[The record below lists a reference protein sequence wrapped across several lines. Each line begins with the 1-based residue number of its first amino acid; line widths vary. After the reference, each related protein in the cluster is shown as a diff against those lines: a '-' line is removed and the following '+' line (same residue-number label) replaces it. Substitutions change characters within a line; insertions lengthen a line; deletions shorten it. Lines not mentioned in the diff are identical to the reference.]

1 MTLLEL
7 FHFALRG
14 LGGHGLRT
22 ALSLLG
28 VSIGIAAVLVLTALG
43 EGAKQYVIGQFQSLG
58 TNLLIVL
65 PGKTETSG
73 TFGIGGVP
81 NDLTL
86 DDAEAIERLVPQ
98 AQRVVPVSMGTE
110 EVAYSGLSRQIAII
124 GTTPEYLEARQLR
137 MASGEFLP
145 RDEFSRG
152 AAVTVLGDKTARELF
167 RGEDPVGKVVRI
179 GGWRMR
185 VIGVLARQGVRL
197 MMDFDDVALV
207 PVATGMRMFNRPSLF
222 RVLIQVHAHTD
233 LELAKRRILDLLVER
248 HDEEDVTVVTQDAVV
263 STFSAI
269 LGTLTLFVTGIA
281 AISLS
286 VAGFGIMNVMLVS
299 VSERTR
305 EIGLLKAV
313 GVARRQILAAFVTEA
328 AIISGL
334 GGLIGLALGFGLVH
348 LGVRLYPI
356 FPASPPAWAVAAAL
370 AVSLGVGVVF
380 GMLPA
385 WRATRLDPVLALGRR

>member
-1 MTLLEL
+1 MGLLEL
-7 FHFALRG
+7 IRFSVRG
-14 LGGHGLRT
+14 LTGHGLRT

-28 VSIGIAAVLVLTALG
+28 VSIGVASVLVLTALG
-43 EGAKQYVIGQFQSLG
+43 DGAKQYVVGQFQSLG

-65 PGKTETSG
+65 PGKTETTGS
-73 TFGIGGVP
+73 FGFGGVP

-86 DDAEAIERLVPQ
+86 DDAEAIERFVPQ
-98 AQRVVPVSMGTE
+98 ARRVVPISMGTE
-110 EVAYSGLSRQIAII
+110 EVAYGGLSRQIAVI
-124 GTTPEYLEARQLR
+124 GATPDYLEARQLR

-145 RDEFSRG
+145 DDEFSRG
-152 AAVTVLGDKTARELF
+152 AAVAVLGHKAARELF
-167 RGEDPVGKVVRI
+167 RGEDPVGSVVRI

-185 VIGVLARQGVRL
+185 VIGVLARQGVKL
-197 MMDFDDVALV
+197 GINFDDIAII
-207 PVATGMRMFNRPSLF
+207 PVATGMRMFNRSSLF
-222 RVLIQVHAHTD
+222 RILIQAHAHTD
-233 LELAKRRILDLLVER
+233 IDRAKQGVLELLTER
-248 HDEEDVTVVTQDAVV
+248 HEEEDVTVVTQDAVAN
-263 STFSAI
+263 TFAGI
-269 LGTLTLFVTGIA
+269 LNTLTLFVTGIA

-328 AIISGL
+328 AIISGI
-334 GGLIGLALGFGLVH
+334 GGLLGLALGFALVR
-348 LGVRLYPI
+348 LGVAL
-356 FPASPPAWAVAAAL
+356 FPVFEASPPAWAVAAAL

>member
-1 MTLLEL
+1 MTLPEL
-7 FHFALRG
+7 LRFALRG
-14 LGGHGLRT
+14 LTGHGLRT

-28 VSIGIAAVLVLTALG
+28 VSIGIASVLVLTALG
-43 EGAKQYVIGQFQSLG
+43 DGAKRYVVGQFQSLG

-73 TFGIGGVP
+73 SFGIGGVP

-86 DDAEAIERLVPQ
+86 DDAEAIERFVPQ
-98 AQRVVPVSMGTE
+98 ARRVVPVSMGTE
-110 EVAYSGLSRQIAII
+110 EVAYAGLSRQIAIV
-124 GTTPEYLEARQLR
+124 GTSPDYLKARQLR

-145 RDEFSRG
+145 ADEFSRG
-152 AAVTVLGDKTARELF
+152 AAVTVLGHKTARELF

-185 VIGVLARQGVRL
+185 VIGVLARQGVKL
-197 MMDFDDVALV
+197 MMDFDDVAVL

-222 RVLIQVHAHTD
+222 RILVQVHAHTD
-233 LELAKRRILDLLVER
+233 LDLAKQRILDLLIER
-248 HDEEDVTVVTQDAVV
+248 HDEEDVTVITQDAVV
-263 STFSAI
+263 DTFSAI

-328 AIISGL
+328 AIISGF
-334 GGLIGLALGFGLVH
+334 GGLLGLALGFALVH
-348 LGVRLYPI
+348 LGVRLYPV
-356 FPASPPAWAVAAAL
+356 FEASPPVWAIAAAM

-385 WRATRLDPVLALGRR
+385 WRATKLDPVLALGRR

>member
-1 MTLLEL
+1 MTLPEL
-7 FHFALRG
+7 LRFALRG
-14 LGGHGLRT
+14 LTGHGLRT

-28 VSIGIAAVLVLTALG
+28 VSIGIASVLVLTALG
-43 EGAKQYVIGQFQSLG
+43 EGAKQYVVGQFQSLG

-73 TFGIGGVP
+73 FVGWGGVP

-86 DDAEAIERLVPQ
+86 DDARAIDRFVPEAR
-98 AQRVVPVSMGTE
+98 RVAPISMGTE
-110 EVAYSGLSRQIAII
+110 EVAYGALSRQIAVI
-124 GTTPEYLEARQLR
+124 GATPAYMKTRQLR

-145 RDEFSRG
+145 EDEFSRG
-152 AAVTVLGDKTARELF
+152 AAVAVLGQKAARELF
-167 RGEDPVGKVVRI
+167 RGEDPVGNVVRI

-185 VIGVLARQGVRL
+185 VIGVLAGQGVKL
-197 MMDFDDVALV
+197 GVNFDDIAIV
-207 PVATGMRMFNRPSLF
+207 PVATGMRMFNRSSLF
-222 RVLIQVHAHTD
+222 RILIQVHAHTD
-233 LELAKRRILDLLVER
+233 LDLAKQRVLELLTER
-248 HDEEDVTVVTQDAVV
+248 HDEEDVTVITQDAVAN
-263 STFSAI
+263 TFAGI
-269 LGTLTLFVTGIA
+269 LGMLTLFVTGIA

-334 GGLIGLALGFGLVH
+334 GGLIGLAMGFALVH
-348 LGVRLYPI
+348 LGARLYPV
-356 FPASPPAWAVAAAL
+356 FQASPPAWAIAAAM
-370 AVSLGVGVVF
+370 AVSLGVGIVF

-385 WRATRLDPVLALGRR
+385 WRATKLDPVLALGRR

>member
-1 MTLLEL
+1 MSLVELLR
-7 FHFALRG
+7 FSVRG
-14 LGGHGLRT
+14 LTGHGLRT

-28 VSIGIAAVLVLTALG
+28 VSIGVASVLVLTALG
-43 EGAKQYVIGQFQSLG
+43 DGAKQYVIGQFQSLG

-65 PGKTETSG
+65 PGKTETTGS
-73 TFGIGGVP
+73 FGFGGVP

-86 DDAEAIERLVPQ
+86 DDAEAIERFVPQ
-98 AQRVVPVSMGTE
+98 ARRVVPISMGTE
-110 EVAYSGLSRQIAII
+110 EVGYGGLSRQVAVI
-124 GTTPEYLEARQLR
+124 GATPDYLEARQLR

-145 RDEFSRG
+145 DDEFSRG
-152 AAVTVLGDKTARELF
+152 AAVAVLGQKAARELF
-167 RGEDPVGKVVRI
+167 RGEDPVGSVVRI

-185 VIGVLARQGVRL
+185 VIGVLAKQGVKL
-197 MMDFDDVALV
+197 GVNFDDIAII
-207 PVATGMRMFNRPSLF
+207 PVATGMRMFNRSSLF
-222 RVLIQVHAHTD
+222 RILIQAHAQTD
-233 LELAKRRILDLLVER
+233 LDQARQGVLELLTER
-248 HDEEDVTVVTQDAVV
+248 HEEEDVTVVTQDAVAN
-263 STFSAI
+263 TFAGI
-269 LGTLTLFVTGIA
+269 LNTLTLFVTGIA

-328 AIISGL
+328 AIISSF
-334 GGLIGLALGFGLVH
+334 GGLIGLALGFALVH
-348 LGVRLYPI
+348 LGVTL
-356 FPASPPAWAVAAAL
+356 FPVFEASPPAWAVAAAL
-370 AVSLGVGVVF
+370 GVSLGVGVVF

>member
-7 FHFALRG
+7 LRFALRG
-14 LGGHGLRT
+14 LTGHGLRT

-28 VSIGIAAVLVLTALG
+28 VSIGIASVLVLTALG
-43 EGAKQYVIGQFQSLG
+43 DGAKQYVVGQFQSLG

-73 TFGIGGVP
+73 SFGIGGVP

-86 DDAEAIERLVPQ
+86 DDAEAIERFVPE
-98 AQRVVPVSMGTE
+98 ARRVVPVSMGTE
-110 EVAYSGLSRQIAII
+110 EVSYSGLSRQIAIV
-124 GTTPEYLEARQLR
+124 GTSRDYLKARQLR

-145 RDEFSRG
+145 EDEMSRG
-152 AAVTVLGDKTARELF
+152 AAVVVLGHKTARELF
-167 RGEDPVGKVVRI
+167 RGEDPVGQVVRI

-185 VIGVLARQGVRL
+185 VIGVLARQGVKL

-222 RVLIQVHAHTD
+222 RVLIQAHAHTD
-233 LELAKRRILDLLVER
+233 LDLTKQRVLDLLIER
-248 HDEEDVTVVTQDAVV
+248 HDEEDVTVVTQDALVT
-263 STFSAI
+263 TFTAI

-299 VSERTR
+299 VSERTS

-334 GGLIGLALGFGLVH
+334 GGLIGLALGFGLVN
-348 LGVRLYPI
+348 LGVRLYPV
-356 FPASPPAWAVAAAL
+356 FEASPPAWAIAAAM
-370 AVSLGVGVVF
+370 AVSLSVGIVF

-385 WRATRLDPVLALGRR
+385 WQATKLDPVMALGRR

>member
-1 MTLLEL
+1 VNLTELLR
-7 FHFALRG
+7 FSIRG
-14 LGGHGLRT
+14 LTGHGLRT
-22 ALSLLG
+22 GLSLLG

-43 EGAKQYVIGQFQSLG
+43 EGAKQYVVGQFQSLG

-86 DDAEAIERLVPQ
+86 DDARAIERFVPQ
-98 AQRVVPVSMGTE
+98 ARRVAPVSMGTE
-110 EVAYSGLSRQIAII
+110 EIAHGGLSRQIAII
-124 GTTPEYLEARQLR
+124 GATPAYMKARQLS

-145 RDEFSRG
+145 EDELSRG
-152 AAVTVLGDKTARELF
+152 AAVTVLGYKTARELF
-167 RGEDPVGKVVRI
+167 PGQDPVGKVVRI

-185 VIGVLARQGVRL
+185 VIGVPAKQGVKL
-197 MMDFDDVALV
+197 MLDFDDIALV

-222 RVLIQVHAHTD
+222 RILIQVHAHTD
-233 LELAKRRILDLLVER
+233 LEVTQQRIVELLIER
-248 HDEEDVTVVTQDAVV
+248 HDEEDFTVVTQDAVV
-263 STFSAI
+263 NTFSAI

-313 GVARRQILAAFVTEA
+313 GVARSQILAAFVTEA

-334 GGLIGLALGFGLVH
+334 GGLTGLGLGFGLVH
-348 LGVRLYPI
+348 LGLRLYPV
-356 FPASPPAWAVAAAL
+356 FQANPPAWAVAAAM
-370 AVSLGVGVVF
+370 AVSVGVGVAF
-380 GMLPA
+380 GILPA
-385 WRATRLDPVLALGRR
+385 WRAAKLDPVLALGRR

>member
-1 MTLLEL
+1 MSFAELLR
-7 FHFALRG
+7 FALRG
-14 LGGHGLRT
+14 LTGHGLRT
-22 ALSLLG
+22 GLSLLG
-28 VSIGIAAVLVLTALG
+28 VSIGIASVLVLTALG
-43 EGAKQYVIGQFQSLG
+43 DGARGYVVGQFQSLG

-73 TFGIGGVP
+73 SFGIGGVP

-86 DDAEAIERLVPQ
+86 EDAEAIERFVPQ
-98 AQRVVPVSMGTE
+98 ARVVAPVSMGTE
-110 EVAYSGLSRQIAII
+110 EVAYGGLSRQIAIV
-124 GTTPEYLEARQLR
+124 GTTPEYLKSRQLR
-137 MASGEFLP
+137 MARGEFLP
-145 RDEFSRG
+145 EDELSRG
-152 AAVTVLGDKTARELF
+152 APVTVLGDKTARELF

-185 VIGVLARQGVRL
+185 VIGVLARQGVKL

-222 RVLIQVHAHTD
+222 RILIQVHAHTD
-233 LELAKRRILDLLVER
+233 LDLAKRRILDLLIER
-248 HDEEDVTVVTQDAVV
+248 HEEEDVTIVTQDAVV

-269 LGTLTLFVTGIA
+269 MGTLTLFVSGIA

-334 GGLIGLALGFGLVH
+334 GGLLGLALGFALVH
-348 LGVRLYPI
+348 LGVRLYPV
-356 FPASPPAWAVAAAL
+356 FQATPPAWAVVAAM

-380 GMLPA
+380 GLLPA
-385 WRATRLDPVLALGRR
+385 WRATKLDPVLALGRR

>member
-1 MTLLEL
+1 MTLPEL
-7 FHFALRG
+7 FRFALRG
-14 LGGHGLRT
+14 LTGHGLRT

-43 EGAKQYVIGQFQSLG
+43 EGAKQYVVGQFQSLG

-73 TFGIGGVP
+73 SFGIGGVP

-86 DDAEAIERLVPQ
+86 EDAEAIERFVPQ
-98 AQRVVPVSMGTE
+98 ARRVVPISMGTE
-110 EVAYSGLSRQIAII
+110 EVAAGALSRQIAVI
-124 GTTPEYLEARQLR
+124 GSTPDYLKARQLQ

-145 RDEFSRG
+145 DDEFSRG
-152 AAVTVLGDKTARELF
+152 AAVTVLGHKAARELF

-185 VIGVLARQGVRL
+185 VIGVLAQQGVKL
-197 MMDFDDVALV
+197 AINFDDVAIV
-207 PVATGMRMFNRPSLF
+207 PVATGMRMFNRSSLF
-222 RVLIQVHAHTD
+222 RILIQAHAHTD
-233 LELAKRRILDLLVER
+233 LDLARQRVLELITER
-248 HDEEDVTVVTQDAVV
+248 HEEEDVTVVTQDAVAD
-263 STFSAI
+263 TFAGI
-269 LGTLTLFVTGIA
+269 LGMLTLFVTGIA
-281 AISLS
+281 AVSLS

-299 VSERTR
+299 VSERTK

-334 GGLIGLALGFGLVH
+334 GGLLGLALGFGLVY
-348 LGVRLYPI
+348 LGVRL
-356 FPASPPAWAVAAAL
+356 FPVFQASPPGWAIAAAM
-370 AVSLGVGVVF
+370 AVSLGVGVAF

>member
-1 MTLLEL
+1 MSPPEV
-7 FHFALRG
+7 FGFALRG
-14 LGGHGLRT
+14 LTGHGLRT

-28 VSIGIAAVLVLTALG
+28 VSIGIASVLVLTALG
-43 EGAKQYVIGQFQSLG
+43 EGAKRYVIGQFESLG

-86 DDAEAIERLVPQ
+86 EDAEAIERFVPQ
-98 AQRVVPVSMGTE
+98 ARRVVPISMGTE
-110 EVAYSGLSRQIAII
+110 EVAAGALSRQVAVI
-124 GTTPEYLEARQLR
+124 GATPDYLKARQLR

-145 RDEFSRG
+145 EDEFSRG
-152 AAVTVLGDKTARELF
+152 AAVAVLGHKAARELF
-167 RGEDPVGKVVRI
+167 RGRDPVGEVVRI

-185 VIGVLARQGVRL
+185 VIGVLAKQGVKL
-197 MMDFDDVALV
+197 GIDFDDIAIV
-207 PVATGMRMFNRPSLF
+207 PVATGMRMFNRSSLF
-222 RVLIQVHAHTD
+222 RILIQSHAHTD
-233 LELAKRRILDLLVER
+233 LDLARQNVLELITER
-248 HDEEDVTVVTQDAVV
+248 HEEEDVTVVTQDAVAN
-263 STFSAI
+263 TFAGI
-269 LGTLTLFVTGIA
+269 LTTLTLFVTGIA

-313 GVARRQILAAFVTEA
+313 GVARRQILAAFLTEA
-328 AIISGL
+328 AIVSGL
-334 GGLIGLALGFGLVH
+334 GGLLGLALGFGLVD
-348 LGVRLYPI
+348 LGERLYPV
-356 FPASPPAWAVAAAL
+356 FEASPPAWAVAAAM

-380 GMLPA
+380 GLLPA
-385 WRATRLDPVLALGRR
+385 WQATKLDPVLALGRR

>member
-1 MTLLEL
+1 MTSTEL
-7 FHFALRG
+7 VRFALKG
-14 LGGHGLRT
+14 LTGHGLRT
-22 ALSLLG
+22 GLSLLG
-28 VSIGIAAVLVLTALG
+28 VSIGVAAVLVLTALG
-43 EGAKQYVIGQFQSLG
+43 EGAKQYVVGQFQSLG

-65 PGKTETSG
+65 PGRTETSG
-73 TFGIGGVP
+73 TIGIGGVP

-86 DDAEAIERLVPQ
+86 DDALAIERLVPQ
-98 AQRVVPVSMGTE
+98 ARQVAPVSMGTD
-110 EVAYSGLSRQIAII
+110 EVAYGGLSRQIAIV
-124 GTTPEYLEARQLR
+124 GTTPAYIKARQLR
-137 MASGEFLP
+137 LASGEFLP
-145 RDEFSRG
+145 EDELSRG
-152 AAVTVLGDKTARELF
+152 AAVTVLGHKTARELF

-185 VIGVLARQGVRL
+185 VIGVLAKQGVKL

-222 RVLIQVHAHTD
+222 RILVQVYAHTD
-233 LELAKRRILDLLVER
+233 LDLARQSVLDLITER
-248 HDEEDVTVVTQDAVV
+248 HDEEDITVVTQDAVV
-263 STFSAI
+263 NTFSAI

-328 AIISGL
+328 AIISGF

-348 LGVRLYPI
+348 LGVRLYPV
-356 FPASPPAWAVAAAL
+356 FQASPPAWAVAAAM
-370 AVSLGVGVVF
+370 AVSVGVGVVF

-385 WRATRLDPVLALGRR
+385 WRATKLDPVLALGRR

>member
-7 FHFALRG
+7 FRFALRG
-14 LGGHGLRT
+14 LTGHGLRT

-43 EGAKQYVIGQFQSLG
+43 EGAKQYVVGQFQSLG

-73 TFGIGGVP
+73 SFGIGGVP

-86 DDAEAIERLVPQ
+86 DDAEAIERFVPQ
-98 AQRVVPVSMGTE
+98 ARRVVPIAMGTE
-110 EVAYSGLSRQIAII
+110 EVAAGALSRQIAVI
-124 GTTPEYLEARQLR
+124 GSTPEYLKARQLR

-145 RDEFSRG
+145 EDEFSRG
-152 AAVTVLGDKTARELF
+152 AAVAVLGPKAARELF
-167 RGEDPVGKVVRI
+167 RGEDPIGKVVRI

-185 VIGVLARQGVRL
+185 VIGVLAKQGVKL
-197 MMDFDDVALV
+197 GINFDDIAIV
-207 PVATGMRMFNRPSLF
+207 PVATAMRMFNRSSLF
-222 RVLIQVHAHTD
+222 RILIQAHAHTD
-233 LELAKRRILDLLVER
+233 LDLARQNVLELITER
-248 HDEEDVTVVTQDAVV
+248 HEEEDVTVVTQDAVAD
-263 STFSAI
+263 TFAGI
-269 LGTLTLFVTGIA
+269 LGMLTLFVSGIA

-328 AIISGL
+328 AIISSL
-334 GGLIGLALGFGLVH
+334 GGLLGLAIGFGLVH
-348 LGVRLYPI
+348 LGVRLYPV
-356 FPASPPAWAVAAAL
+356 FQASPPAWAVAAAMT
-370 AVSLGVGVVF
+370 VSLGVGVVF
-380 GMLPA
+380 GILPA
-385 WRATRLDPVLALGRR
+385 WRATKLDPVLALGRR